1 MKRVLGIIVLVVVV
15 GLLLFFGM
23 RYYFVF
29 GEGVKA
35 GTLNYVVKKGF
46 VFKTY
51 EGEMILTG
59 LQSRAP
65 NSMQSNEFSFS
76 IEEGALAQKLMLNSG
91 REMQLH
97 YKEYLGSVPWRGYSK
112 FIVDSVVL
120 IMNPV
125 QMPPASPVAPP
136 GSPVTPPGSPVK

>member
-1 MKRVLGIIVLVVVV
+1 MKRVLGIIVAVVIV

-136 GSPVTPPGSPVK
+136 GSPVK

>member
-1 MKRVLGIIVLVVVV
+1 MKRVLGIFAAVVVL
-15 GLLLFFGM
+15 GLVLFFLM

-35 GTLNYVVKKGF
+35 GTLNYVVKKGYI
-46 VFKTY
+46 FKTY

-59 LQSRAP
+59 LQSKAP
-65 NSMQSNEFSFS
+65 YSMQSNEFSFS
-76 IEEGALAQKLMLNSG
+76 IEDEVLAQRLMLNSG

-97 YKEYLGSVPWRGYSK
+97 YKEYIGSVPWRGYSK

-120 IMNPV
+120 ITNPV
-125 QMPPASPVAPP
+125 QAASGPA
-136 GSPVTPPGSPVK
+136 PVK

>member
-136 GSPVTPPGSPVK
+136 GSPVK